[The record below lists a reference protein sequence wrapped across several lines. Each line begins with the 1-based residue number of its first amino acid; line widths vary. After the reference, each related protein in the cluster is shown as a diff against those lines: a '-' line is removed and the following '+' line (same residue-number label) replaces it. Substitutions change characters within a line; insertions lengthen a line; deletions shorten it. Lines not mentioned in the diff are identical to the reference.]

1 MRFTGLQPLA
11 YQGQIDVVLDELG
24 EVDLRNQARVVGV
37 RFIPRQ
43 RDFSVFVDF
52 QLDEPRADTLVYL
65 EFTNAEILRVV
76 PETPTMADPHYGYDL
91 LRDLT
96 YWKDRNTGREGCTVT
111 TTNLE
116 IDLCTPEVKAHVV
129 HSEGMAADAGLL

>member
-11 YQGQIDVVLDELG
+11 PQGQIDVVLDELG
-24 EVDLRNQARVVGV
+24 EVDLRNQARLVGI

-52 QLDEPRADTLVYL
+52 RLDEPWADTLVTL
-65 EFTNAEILRVV
+65 EFTNAEILRVE

-96 YWKDRNTGREGCTVT
+96 YWTNQDTGREGCTAS

-116 IDLCTPEVKAHVV
+116 IDLYTPEV
-129 HSEGMAADAGLL
+129 